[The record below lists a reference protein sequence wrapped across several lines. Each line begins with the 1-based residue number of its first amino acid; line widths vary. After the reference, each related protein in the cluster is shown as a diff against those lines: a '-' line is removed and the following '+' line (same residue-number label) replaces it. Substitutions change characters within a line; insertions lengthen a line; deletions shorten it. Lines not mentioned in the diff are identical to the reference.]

1 MNVLRNIAREIPKY
15 PSALIGSIIILL
27 LIGVA
32 IYAVIAIPYSE
43 AVTLWRGGEE
53 IWYDHPKN
61 ASPVWTGWFRKDKPS
76 RTITVSSQDE
86 SVVKTTEV
94 LSEDMTDIS
103 FTLAFDYPYDGFPR
117 ELTVFFETEYF
128 EKLPYASIAWLT
140 PDGREIRIGDFSVE
154 GDQTYRISQDSKL
167 KRRLGT
173 EFPHIALFADPDSFD
188 EANLDA
194 AVPVQGR
201 YEMQISTLIFGEGD
215 EVDAE
220 LVVYG
225 EVHGLA
231 GTDHRRRD
239 LTVALLWGTP
249 IALAFGLLAAVGTT
263 LTTMFFAALGSWY
276 GGWLDEL
283 IQRFTEINLIL
294 PLLPILIMVGTFY
307 SRSLWLMLGVLI
319 LLSIFGGAIKVYRAV
334 FLQEKQSPY
343 IEAARAYGASDSR
356 IIFHYMIP
364 RVVPMLIP
372 QLVVLV
378 PTFVFF
384 EASLAV
390 LGLGDPVLP
399 TWGKVINDAY
409 NNGALFEGFYY
420 WVLLPSILLMLTGFA
435 FAMLGYSLD
444 RIFNPRLRGL

>member
-1 MNVLRNIAREIPKY
+1 
-15 PSALIGSIIILL
+15 
-27 LIGVA
+27 
-32 IYAVIAIPYSE
+32 
-43 AVTLWRGGEE
+43 
-53 IWYDHPKN
+53 
-61 ASPVWTGWFRKDKPS
+61 
-76 RTITVSSQDE
+76 
-86 SVVKTTEV
+86 
-94 LSEDMTDIS
+94 
-103 FTLAFDYPYDGFPR
+103 
-117 ELTVFFETEYF
+117 
-128 EKLPYASIAWLT
+128 
-140 PDGREIRIGDFSVE
+140 
-154 GDQTYRISQDSKL
+154 
-167 KRRLGT
+167 
-173 EFPHIALFADPDSFD
+173 
-188 EANLDA
+188 
-194 AVPVQGR
+194 VPVKGT
-201 YEMQISTLIFGEGD
+201 YEMQFRTLVFDEGD
-215 EVDAE
+215 DLDAE
-220 LVVYG
+220 LVIYG

-307 SRSLWLMLGVLI
+307 SRSLWLMLGILI

-334 FLQEKQSPY
+334 FLQEKQSPH

-364 RVVPMLIP
+364 RVVTMLIP

-409 NNGALFEGFYY
+409 NNGALLEATCDPDDENALHFREVPPGE
-420 WVLLPSILLMLTGFA
+420 PPA
-435 FAMLGYSLD
+435 
-444 RIFNPRLRGL
+444 

>member
-1 MNVLRNIAREIPKY
+1 MSVLRSMVREIPKY
-15 PSALIGSIIILL
+15 PSALIGSLIILL
-27 LIGVA
+27 LVGVA

-43 AVTLWRGGEE
+43 AVALWRGGEE
-53 IWYDHPKN
+53 VWYDHPKN
-61 ASPVWTGWFRKDKPS
+61 ASPVWTGWFQRDKPS
-76 RTITVSSQDE
+76 QTITVSSQE
-86 SVVKTTEV
+86 GAVVKTTEV
-94 LSEDMTDIS
+94 ISEDMTDIS
-103 FTLAFDYPYDGFPR
+103 FSLAFDYPYDGFPQ
-117 ELTVFFETEYF
+117 ELTVFFDTEYL

-140 PDGREIRIGDFSVE
+140 PDGREIRIGDFSLE
-154 GDQTYRISQDSKL
+154 GDQVYRVSQDSKL
-167 KRRLGT
+167 ERRLGT
-173 EFPHIALFADPDSFD
+173 EFPQVALFADPATFD
-188 EANLDA
+188 EVNLEA
-194 AVPVQGR
+194 AVPVKGR
-201 YEMQISTLIFGEGD
+201 YEMQISTLIFD
-215 EVDAE
+215 EEDKIDAE

-239 LTVALLWGTP
+239 LMVALLWGTP

-263 LTTMFFAALGSWY
+263 FTTMFFAALGSWY

-294 PLLPILIMVGTFY
+294 PLLPILIMVATFY